1 VLGTALRRQRLCPL
15 RCRPRQGPGR
25 QCAGPRHRL
34 LGEDYGFLDLKQTA
48 FDLSDRGVKGR
59 VAPTGLDA
67 FLYTERGVYRSGETV
82 YLTSLLR
89 DAKGAAVTGLPLTI
103 VVKRPDGV
111 EYRRRQ
117 VEDQGAGGRAHSI
130 R

>member
-1 VLGTALRRQRLCPL
+1 M
-15 RCRPRQGPGR
+15 
-25 QCAGPRHRL
+25 
-34 LGEDYGFLDLKQTA
+34 
-48 FDLSDRGVKGR
+48 KGR
-59 VAPTGLDA
+59 VAPAGLDA
-67 FLYTERGVYRSGETV
+67 YLYTERGVYRSGETI

-130 R
+130 QLVSGSATGTWRVLAYSDPKLSLIHI